1 MWQRLAFLSR
11 RFRCTLLALVLI
23 GGYSGCK
30 VNEDTLI
37 EKPLGKLAEL
47 GIEAQYEMIK
57 DPLLHDYV
65 ASIGQA
71 QVDRAAH
78 RRKVPYRFHIVDTD
92 EVNAF
97 AIPWGGI
104 YVTYGLLKAADTEDE
119 LAAVMGHEIG
129 HVEGRHAVR
138 SMKKQLW
145 GNLLLSL
152 LKGEVSGDV
161 MTALQVA
168 GLFLSLQYSRDQ
180 EYDADQ
186 RGIEIAYQSGFDPY
200 GEVVFFERLRRLYG
214 DEPRFLSYLS
224 THPLHRDRI
233 ARAKKQP
240 ELSERNATP
249 LTHIATGYA
258 RRGMYA
264 PAIARYEKA
273 LAVDPRYV
281 PAYLGL
287 ARAAQARGER
297 QRALQAYRS
306 ALQYEASHSEAL
318 KELANLES
326 QPEERSEPAPPTPE
340 RAALWAAA
348 RAANEQVLA
357 SLQGQK
363 PEIEAALERTRR
375 NDRRVQQSM
384 EATSTLLQELQSLQD
399 PSGAIG
405 NLVGYSFKIIN
416 LAMNAVSTLD
426 FAREETSVTMEQL
439 VKAHQALSRFLE
451 EPPQTAADAALLERI
466 AAMAQTSRNALA
478 ELREAASEM
487 NASQE
492 RIRRAHLTAFG
503 AVQDLHRTFFAQRMP
518 LQASR
523 DFRYTLEAAER
534 EARDV
539 LERAQSISLNTA
551 AGRAQAFQVQI
562 DALLARATPAQRRI
576 AAGLMQHF
584 LQIPE
589 ATVGT
594 LQQQGRSFGE
604 MALLLAGARS
614 KKRDPAEWSQSP
626 QAYEGLVQTLKS
638 QGVRLDRLNIMLKF
652 LTHALEEE
660 MSLPTQPEILRSGER
675 ET

>member
-1 MWQRLAFLSR
+1 MFQRLAFLNR
-11 RFRCTLLALVLI
+11 GFQGTLLALVLI
-23 GGYSGCK
+23 GGCLGCK

-57 DPLLHDYV
+57 DPLLQDYV
-65 ASIGQA
+65 ASIGQT
-71 QVDRAAH
+71 QVDRAVR

-97 AIPWGGI
+97 AIPWGGV
-104 YVTYGLLKAADTEDE
+104 YVTYGLLKAAETEDE

-138 SMKKQLW
+138 SVKKQLW

-152 LKGEVSGDV
+152 LKGEVSQDV

-180 EYDADQ
+180 EYDADR
-186 RGIEIAYQSGFDPY
+186 RGIEIAYRSDFDPY

-240 ELSERNATP
+240 ELSEQNATP

-258 RRGMYA
+258 QRGMYA

-297 QRALQAYRS
+297 QRARQAYRA
-306 ALQYEASHSEAL
+306 ALQYDQSHAEAR
-318 KELANLES
+318 KELAALES
-326 QPEERSEPAPPTPE
+326 QPEERPEPAPSTTDLAV
-340 RAALWAAA
+340 RWAAA
-348 RAANEQVLA
+348 RAANEQALA
-357 SLQGQK
+357 ALQGQQ
-363 PEIEAALERTRR
+363 PEIAAALERTRR
-375 NDRRVQQSM
+375 NDRRVQQGM
-384 EATSTLLQELQSLQD
+384 GATSAMLQELQSLQD

-405 NLVGYSFKIIN
+405 DLVGYSLKIIT
-416 LAMNAVSTLD
+416 LANNAVSTLD
-426 FAREETSVTMEQL
+426 FAREETSVTVDQL
-439 VKAHQALSRFLE
+439 VKAHQALNRFLE
-451 EPPQTAADAALLERI
+451 APPQTAADVALLERI
-466 AAMAQTSRNALA
+466 AAMAQTSQNALA

-492 RIRRAHLTAFG
+492 RIRRAHFAALG
-503 AVQDLHRTFFAQRMP
+503 AVQELHRTFFAQRMSLP
-518 LQASR
+518 AAP

-539 LERAQSISLNTA
+539 LERARDISRTSA
-551 AGRAQAFQVQI
+551 TGRAQAFQIQI
-562 DALLARATPAQRRI
+562 DALLAGATPAQRRV
-576 AAGLMQHF
+576 AVGLMRHF
-584 LQIPE
+584 LRVPE
-589 ATVGT
+589 ETVAT
-594 LQQQGRSFGE
+594 LQREGRSFGE
-604 MALLLAGARS
+604 TALLLAGARS
-614 KKRDPAEWSQSP
+614 RKREPAEWIRTP
-626 QAYEGLVQTLKS
+626 VAYQGLVQTLKT
-638 QGVRLDRLNIMLKF
+638 QGVRLDHLNIMLKF
-652 LTHALEEE
+652 LVHALEVE
-660 MSLPTQPEILRSGER
+660 MAPSQENPRSGGR
-675 ET
+675 AT